1 MRPGATR
8 RAFLR
13 RAGALAA
20 LAAPALGAARARLVV
35 VGGGFGGATAARQ
48 LKAAA
53 PEVEVTL
60 VEANARYTAC
70 PFSNLVLA
78 GERRLTSQQFGYA
91 AVAAAGVR
99 TVHDRVLAV
108 DGAARRLRL
117 AGGAVLGYDR
127 LILAP
132 GIRLRWNAVEGYD
145 EAAAQYMPHGWQ
157 AGAQTLLLRR
167 RLEALDDGGLVIIAA
182 PANPYRCPPGPYERA
197 SLIAGWLAMAR
208 PRSKLLILDAK
219 DRFSKQALFE
229 AAWRDRFGDRVSW
242 QGLSDGGS
250 LRRVDAAAGVVETDF
265 DRYRPAVANVI
276 PPQRAGA
283 VADRAGVSDA
293 SGWCPVDPVSF
304 ESTLVPGIHVI
315 GDAAIANA
323 MPKSAF
329 AANAQGKVCAL
340 QVARLLRG
348 QAPLP
353 TTLLNTCYSLIASD
367 YAISVAGVYRPGN
380 GALEEVAGAG
390 GTSPLDAP
398 PALRA
403 AEARYAR
410 DWFATITREVFG

>member
-1 MRPGATR
+1 MRPSR
-8 RAFLR
+8 RVFLQ
-13 RAGALAA
+13 RAGVLAA
-20 LAAPALGAARARLVV
+20 LAAPALAAAPARVAV

-60 VEANARYTAC
+60 IEANARYTAC

-78 GERRLTSQQFGYA
+78 GERRLASQQFGYA

-145 EAAAQYMPHGWQ
+145 ETAAQHMPHAWQ

-167 RLEALDDGGLVIIAA
+167 RLEAMDDGGLVIIAA

-197 SLIAGWLAMAR
+197 SLVAGWLAKAR

-276 PPQRAGA
+276 PPQRAGV
-283 VADRAGVSDA
+283 VADRAGVSDV

-348 QAPLP
+348 QAPLS

-367 YAISVAGVYRPGN
+367 YAISVAGVYRPGT

-410 DWFATITREVFG
+410 DWFAAITREVFG